1 MFIYVFY
8 KYININMNIDIDDEL
23 SNLFNNSLKII
34 DKKIYDLIIH
44 DFNILT
50 DYYIKILQNDG
61 DFNFCIDPCPEL
73 DMYINEEI
81 INNMYNYL
89 SYEHTGYKLLF
100 RMIKEKYKIYPEEN
114 ILNSLLDYYF
124 EFLLN

>member
-1 MFIYVFY
+1 M
-8 KYININMNIDIDDEL
+8 NINMNTEIDDEL
-23 SNLFNNSLKII
+23 SNLFNNNLKII

-50 DYYIKILQNDG
+50 DYYIKILQNND

-89 SYEHTGYKLLF
+89 SYEYTGYKLLF
-100 RMIKEKYKIYPEEN
+100 TMIKDKYKIDPEEN
-114 ILNSLLDYYF
+114 ILSSLLDYYF
-124 EFLLN
+124 EFLFN